1 MSTVVLLLGLG
12 AVTVGATVQAT
23 VGFGAALVSVPLLLL
38 IDPRFVPGPVAV
50 AGIAVNVAV
59 VIANRAHA
67 DWPGVPW
74 LLLGV
79 VPGVVVAGG
88 ALALVSG
95 SSLALLSAAVV
106 LVAVTISAARRRP
119 LMGRPTLLG
128 AGFLSGYM
136 GTSAGIGGPPLALTY
151 QDAAPHTLRATL
163 AVVFLA
169 TAPLSLLTLHLTGHL
184 DAGELGIGLA
194 LTPGGILGF
203 GLSRHLVGRV
213 QDDRLR
219 PLVLGFSAVSA
230 AAVIIRILR

>member
-1 MSTVVLLLGLG
+1 MSAVALLLGLV

-23 VGFGAALVSVPLLLL
+23 VGFGAALVSVPILLL

-50 AGIAVNVAV
+50 AGIAVNISVVA
-59 VIANRAHA
+59 ANRAHA
-67 DWPGVPW
+67 DWPGIPW

-79 VPGVVVAGG
+79 VPGVIVAGG

-95 SSLALLSAAVV
+95 SSLALLSATVV
-106 LVAVTISAARRRP
+106 LVAVAISAARRRP
-119 LMGRPTLLG
+119 PMGRPTLLG

-169 TAPLSLLTLHLTGHL
+169 TAPLTLVTLNLTNHL

-194 LTPGGILGF
+194 LAPGGIIGF
-203 GLSRHLVGRV
+203 GVSRHFVGRA

-219 PLVLGFSAVSA
+219 PLVLGFSAISA
-230 AAVIIRILR
+230 VAVIVRVLL